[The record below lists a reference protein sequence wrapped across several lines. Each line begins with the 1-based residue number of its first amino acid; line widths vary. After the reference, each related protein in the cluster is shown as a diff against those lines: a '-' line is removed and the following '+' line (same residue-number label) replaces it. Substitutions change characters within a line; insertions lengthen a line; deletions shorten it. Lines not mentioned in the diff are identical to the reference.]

1 MSINTKYSNTRIFN
15 EYADV
20 APRSMC
26 FNGVDKQ
33 TRAHS

>member
-1 MSINTKYSNTRIFN
+1 MNTRILN

-33 TRAHS
+33 IRERTLNSELT